1 MKRYCVEEQMD
12 GTYRV
17 YFVNL
22 VTEREVYLKD
32 IFSSKKEAQIECAK
46 LALSDQKLLDKILG

>member
-22 VTEREVYLKD
+22 VTKREVYLKD
-32 IFSSKKEAQIECAK
+32 IFSSKKDAQDFCDEQNA
-46 LALSDQKLLDKILG
+46 DTEE